1 MYFWCTITF
10 MTCFVY
16 FDHFIGSFD
25 IFLFTIRYRRFKRL
39 IVCAPWNIKCLTHCL
54 NRMVFFLVMNK
65 FSYFSIFYFLRN
77 AQALFLI
84 FHFPLVILSFVFV
97 IYLK

>member
-25 IFLFTIRYRRFKRL
+25 IFLFTIRYRGFKRL

-65 FSYFSIFYFLRN
+65 FSYFSIFYFFANMATAFLGY
-77 AQALFLI
+77 QALVLA
-84 FHFPLVILSFVFV
+84 LSFLAEF
-97 IYLK
+97 